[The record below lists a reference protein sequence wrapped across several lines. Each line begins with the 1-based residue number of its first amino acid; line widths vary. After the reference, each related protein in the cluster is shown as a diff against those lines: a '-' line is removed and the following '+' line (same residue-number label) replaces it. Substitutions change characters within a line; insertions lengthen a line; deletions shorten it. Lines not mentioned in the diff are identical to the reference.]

1 VRKLLAQIDK
11 RSMGRVDL
19 VDGKG
24 SDWAKIKATG
34 RKDKGEPEEVVLKA
48 TSRAIER
55 VLNLA
60 LFFEGQGDCRVRI
73 RTGSV
78 GVVDD
83 VVEVEESKKGRKRKN
98 GGGVNDQ
105 QAAENGGGGDGDGVE
120 AGAEGIKM
128 AEQEQELPET
138 RVRKTSM
145 VEVAISL
152 R

>member
-1 VRKLLAQIDK
+1 
-11 RSMGRVDL
+11 
-19 VDGKG
+19 
-24 SDWAKIKATG
+24 
-34 RKDKGEPEEVVLKA
+34 
-48 TSRAIER
+48 
-55 VLNLA
+55 
-60 LFFEGQGDCRVRI
+60 
-73 RTGSV
+73 
-78 GVVDD
+78 
-83 VVEVEESKKGRKRKN
+83 
-98 GGGVNDQ
+98 VNDQ